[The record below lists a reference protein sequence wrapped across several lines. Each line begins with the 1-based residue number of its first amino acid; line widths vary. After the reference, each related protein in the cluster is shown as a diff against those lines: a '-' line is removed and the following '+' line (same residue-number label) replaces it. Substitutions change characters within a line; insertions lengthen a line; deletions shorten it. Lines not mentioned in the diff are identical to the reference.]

1 MLQSHSVK
9 SSGQAFLKKNVLLV
23 IEIVMGA
30 SNGSQGAESL
40 WSDRA
45 KHSQMVLVNAPV
57 QLTMF
62 TSVQAGDSR
71 VTIITRG
78 CTQF

>member
-1 MLQSHSVK
+1 MK
-9 SSGQAFLKKNVLLV
+9 SSGSAFFFLFFFIGDSENV
-23 IEIVMGA
+23 
-30 SNGSQGAESL
+30 NGSQGAESL

-71 VTIITRG
+71 VTIKTQG